1 MVRGVR
7 FVPAAALCAALLG
20 LSGAPASSSI
30 ARAETAFPPATAPA
44 DTTAAERDEAMGATP
59 PGLPPGS
66 ELRLG
71 PASVD
76 LPHDLTLGVPEGML
90 FGNHPFADALLRK
103 NGSLHNE
110 NVLGIV
116 LPQDERAQWWVILRH
131 TDDGHVDD
139 TEALDAK
146 EILEALREG
155 LPDLNEERKGLG
167 MPPLTIEGWLEAPS
181 YDRANHLML
190 WALDVASKDGHS
202 ANVNTRVLGRTGM
215 LSLNLV
221 TSPESLSGDKRY
233 ARELLAGTG
242 FKPGHRYE
250 DFEPKTD
257 KLAEYGLTG
266 LIAAGAG
273 MGAVKL
279 VKLGLLAKFGKV
291 LFTLLLAAKKFVVVA
306 ALGAFAFLK
315 RLFGFGPKE
324 VPPESAAEAAPALTA
339 NAEETVAPTPETAT
353 PALAEGAQERSV
365 ASPAGPSEDAD
376 GRG

>member
-1 MVRGVR
+1 M
-7 FVPAAALCAALLG
+7 AALCAALMVFFG
-20 LSGAPASSSI
+20 ASGAGSI
-30 ARAETAFPPATAPA
+30 ARAEPSNPTANAAPEGEAVAGPA
-44 DTTAAERDEAMGATP
+44 GASELP
-59 PGLPPGS
+59 PGLPPGTD
-66 ELRLG
+66 LRLG
-71 PASVD
+71 PATVD
-76 LPHDLTLGVPEGML
+76 LPHDLALGVPEGML

-116 LPQDERAQWWVILRH
+116 LPQDENAQWWVILRH

-146 EILEALREG
+146 EILEALRDG

-167 MPPLTIEGWLEAPS
+167 LAPLTIEGWLEAPS
-181 YDRANHLML
+181 YDRANHFML

-221 TSPESLSGDKRY
+221 TSPESLAGDKRY

-250 DFEPKTD
+250 DFQPKTD

-306 ALGAFAFLK
+306 VLGAFAFLK
-315 RLFGFGPKE
+315 RLFGFGSKE
-324 VPPESAAEAAPALTA
+324 APPESATETAPALTA
-339 NAEETVAPTPETAT
+339 NAEETVDPTPETAT
-353 PALAEGAQERSV
+353 PALAEGAQERSI

>member
-1 MVRGVR
+1 V
-7 FVPAAALCAALLG
+7 AALCAALAVFF
-20 LSGAPASSSI
+20 GAGGAGSV
-30 ARAETAFPPATAPA
+30 ARAEPGNPAANATPEGEASAGPA
-44 DTTAAERDEAMGATP
+44 EANELP
-59 PGLPPGS
+59 PGLPPGT

-71 PASVD
+71 PATVD
-76 LPHDLTLGVPEGML
+76 LPHDLALGVPEGML
-90 FGNHPFADALLRK
+90 FGNHPFADDLLRK
-103 NGSLHNE
+103 NGSLHNDD
-110 NVLGIV
+110 VLGIV
-116 LPQDERAQWWVILRH
+116 LPQDANAQWWVILRF

-146 EILEALREG
+146 EILEALRDG

-167 MPPLTIEGWLEAPS
+167 MPPLTIEGWLESPA
-181 YDRANHLML
+181 YDRASHLMI

-202 ANVNTRVLGRTGM
+202 ANYNTRVLGRTGM

-221 TSPESLSGDKRY
+221 TAPESLAADKRF
-233 ARELLAGTG
+233 ARDLLAGTG

-250 DFEPKTD
+250 DFQPKTD

-291 LFTLLLAAKKFVVVA
+291 LFALLLAAKKFVVVA
-306 ALGAFAFLK
+306 VIGAFAFLK
-315 RLFGFGPKE
+315 RLFGFGAKEPAQAE
-324 VPPESAAEAAPALTA
+324 VPHADDAPAEALPAPTEAAAPEPRAAPAEASSDLGT
-339 NAEETVAPTPETAT
+339 EETAK
-353 PALAEGAQERSV
+353 
-365 ASPAGPSEDAD
+365 ASD